1 MSQTK
6 SQLLNPLSGNINVTG
21 VITASSFVGS
31 GEGLTGVASTDNI
44 QTATEATFLSGVKIT
59 GVTTASGGVVGN
71 LTGNVTGNAT
81 GLSGTP
87 NITVGSVSAAS
98 GSFSGNVTI
107 GGTLT
112 YTDVTN
118 IDSVGIITAQQGI
131 QVLANGV
138 DVTGIGTFED
148 RITYD
153 GSLGQSGG
161 AQVTYAVTV
170 ASKDSTH
177 RYPSGGGSSSN
188 GYVIDNLQAPVLTL
202 TPGRTYFFDQSDS
215 SNNTH
220 PLRFYLEADKTT
232 QYTTNVTAGSIS
244 AGTAGA
250 GVTIVIG
257 DSTPNVLHYQCSA
270 HGYMGNSAIS
280 QSNVAGALNVVDESS
295 DTSCNV
301 LFTTDATGTA
311 LAAKTGTNLTFNS
324 STGALT
330 ATSFEGDGSNL
341 TGIEAGITTTEK
353 TISANSTVFLGLST
367 AQHHTINLVAGITTI
382 DCTGGS
388 VGESHSVV
396 LINPSSI
403 GTGVTIGFA
412 TDFLFPSGSEP
423 SLPTGANAISLISF
437 VVKQT
442 GAGGTEVLASAGLNY
457 SN

>member
-1 MSQTK
+1 MSQKKT
-6 SQLLNPLSGNINVTG
+6 QLLNPLSGNINVAG

-232 QYTTNVTAGSIS
+232 SYTTNVTAGSIS

-257 DSTPNVLHYQCSA
+257 DSTPNVLHYQCSS
-270 HGYMGNSAIS
+270 HGYMGNSIIN
-280 QSNVAGALNVVDESS
+280 QSNIAGGFNVVDESS

-330 ATSFEGDGSNL
+330 ATSFNGDDYTGNL
-341 TGIEAGITTTEK
+341 ELD
-353 TISANSTVFLGLST
+353 VFLFG
-367 AQHHTINLVAGITTI
+367 
-382 DCTGGS
+382 
-388 VGESHSVV
+388 
-396 LINPSSI
+396 
-403 GTGVTIGFA
+403 
-412 TDFLFPSGSEP
+412 
-423 SLPTGANAISLISF
+423 
-437 VVKQT
+437 
-442 GAGGTEVLASAGLNY
+442 
-457 SN
+457 